1 MRPEPQQGLMPS
13 LIDRLCDP
21 ESEGGGLHE
30 GYSIA
35 QMTQAVLRDLEEL
48 LNTRRTTLD
57 VPADCKETLLS
68 IVTYGLPDFSSVPAG
83 TAEQRSQIGRL
94 LESILERYEPRLRD
108 IKATLVDDPRM
119 LKRSVRF
126 LLSARLRVDP
136 APEVAFDTILE
147 LTTGHSTIAPAV
159 AGGTKT

>member
-13 LIDRLCDP
+13 LIDRLIDP
-21 ESEGGGLHE
+21 DSEGGSLYE
-30 GYSIA
+30 GYSIP

-48 LNTRRTTLD
+48 LNTRLTTLD
-57 VPADCKETLLS
+57 VPPDCKETLHS

-83 TAEQRSQIGRL
+83 TAEQRAQIGKL
-94 LESILERYEPRLRD
+94 LENILERFEPRLRD
-108 IKATLVDDPRM
+108 VTATLVDDPRL

-147 LTTGHSTIAPAV
+147 LTTGHSTIAPAET
-159 AGGTKT
+159 GGAKP